1 MPEAYKEPRTFKGF
15 EVWWHSVQMTAK
27 MHLTIIFI
35 IFFSQLLLTLLL
47 LYFIHE
53 EIFSLLIELLFSF
66 QFSLFLKALKLL
78 FSRFVM
84 YYLLT
89 TPLWLL
95 YPIMLARFKLKAKG
109 IMRDEFLRG
118 SKLISEDELK
128 KLVMNDIKKEFKNL
142 KNLK

>member
-1 MPEAYKEPRTFKGF
+1 MPEAYKEPKIYKGF
-15 EVWWHSVQMTAK
+15 EAWWHSVQMTAK
-27 MHLTIIFI
+27 MHLTITFI

-47 LYFIHE
+47 LYFMHE

-78 FSRFVM
+78 FGRFVM

-95 YPIMLARFKLKAKG
+95 YPVMLAKFKLKAKS

-128 KLVMNDIKKEFKNL
+128 KLVMNDVKKEFKNL
-142 KNLK
+142 K